1 MKTTPK
7 IKISILNRREAL
19 KQLRDLGILG
29 LGGLLGLQQ
38 GIRQKNVAI
47 ESLQD
52 FIPYSTHTKINP
64 LFSSNIPQEILSLP
78 LKHFSIPYHFKE
90 IITQPRKRYKNE
102 KFITSLV
109 GDTYLEYTNYYLSMP
124 FKHKNLDF
132 FTYHYKT
139 LDSLTKDLE
148 KNNFYL
154 RSIDIENLNLTL
166 IKELYFLLSENQI
179 EKDFYLQ
186 YDLMGSYTINAYH
199 TAMNYLDDVY
209 RDCFNTNL
217 KDNTPNLQKHREFL
231 KALNVIGEN
240 NIKALYVGIG
250 DKNDEEQNPNSSR
263 VTSKRREKASDSS
276 VNAENNEKKRPKFIG
291 RLATTIIMEDGLW
304 IG

>member
-1 MKTTPK
+1 MQTIPNNK
-7 IKISILNRREAL
+7 IRISTLSRREAL
-19 KQLRDLGILG
+19 QQLRDLGILG

-38 GIRQKNVAI
+38 ETRQKNLAI

-52 FIPYSTHTKINP
+52 FIPNAITTTNP
-64 LFSSNIPQEILSLP
+64 LFYSNIPKEILSLP

-166 IKELYFLLSENQI
+166 IKELYFFI
-179 EKDFYLQ
+179 E
-186 YDLMGSYTINAYH
+186 
-199 TAMNYLDDVY
+199 
-209 RDCFNTNL
+209 
-217 KDNTPNLQKHREFL
+217 
-231 KALNVIGEN
+231 
-240 NIKALYVGIG
+240 
-250 DKNDEEQNPNSSR
+250 
-263 VTSKRREKASDSS
+263 
-276 VNAENNEKKRPKFIG
+276 
-291 RLATTIIMEDGLW
+291 
-304 IG
+304 